1 MQGCCGEAKPEPHP
15 FPGNIDP
22 SKPMASSSETSPSM
36 RKRPRVN
43 RLAALVPE
51 MIEPALRQRGF
62 ASTAILTEWREIV
75 GEALAERTAPL
86 EIRWPKRR
94 SPAENTRP
102 NPGRMQE
109 KAEGATLVIISPGAF
124 AIEVQMASGQIIEA
138 ANRRLGFRAVTRI
151 EIRQEELPRQ
161 TETKP
166 DQPFSEAQIA
176 EVAAGLGDISDEP
189 LRRALAE
196 LGAGIARRGR
206 RSTGL

>member
-1 MQGCCGEAKPEPHP
+1 
-15 FPGNIDP
+15 
-22 SKPMASSSETSPSM
+22 MASPPEKSPPL

-94 SPAENTRP
+94 LPSENARP
-102 NPGRMQE
+102 NPGRMQDR
-109 KAEGATLVIISPGAF
+109 AEGATLVIICPGAF
-124 AIEVQMASGQIIEA
+124 ALEAQMASGRIIEA

-151 EIRQEELPRQ
+151 EIRQEDLP
-161 TETKP
+161 KP
-166 DQPFSEAQIA
+166 KVAKLDQPLSEAQIA
-176 EVAAGLGDISDEP
+176 EIAANLSDISDDQ
-189 LRRALAE
+189 LKRALAE

-206 RSTGL
+206 RPTGL

>member
-1 MQGCCGEAKPEPHP
+1 
-15 FPGNIDP
+15 
-22 SKPMASSSETSPSM
+22 MASEPDKSSPL

-75 GEALAERTAPL
+75 GAALAERTAPL

-94 SPAENTRP
+94 NPAEDGRAGQ
-102 NPGRMQE
+102 GRMQE
-109 KAEGATLVIISPGAF
+109 KAEGATLVILCPGAF
-124 AIEVQMASGQIIEA
+124 ALEAQMASGQIIEA

-151 EIRQEELPRQ
+151 EIRQQELPRPPASQ
-161 TETKP
+161 IE
-166 DQPFSEAQIA
+166 QPLSEAQIA
-176 EVAAGLGDISDEP
+176 EIADDLGDISDES
-189 LRRALAE
+189 LKRALAE
-196 LGAGIARRGR
+196 LGAGIARKGR